1 MRTFKRVQGMVALA
15 RQEGAFVGKV
25 DDALFDLQTGMVS
38 GWRVKTGAVFSKSGG
53 VSASDVELLG
63 RDVVVVRAESAI
75 EWVSGSK
82 GKAPDGRAWASVW
95 LGTGVLTRSG
105 SAVGEVKD
113 LVVDDRGDRIYALL
127 LSDGR
132 LVGID
137 ARAQLGPSAV
147 ILESDAVPVTLPE
160 DEGKEAWWDAIRAAL
175 ARP

>member
-82 GKAPDGRAWASVW
+82 GKAPDGRAWASAW

-105 SAVGEVKD
+105 AAVGEVKD
-113 LVVDDRGDRIYALL
+113 LIVDDRGDRIYALL